1 MNDDF
6 VTVRAYSIPWEADLA
21 SMMLEAATIPT
32 FVADANTV
40 AMYWLYSNAIGGVK
54 LQVPKSL
61 AQQAVEILSSTSS
74 CFDAVA
80 KEDNVVCPRCGDRNT
95 AVIRRGRRWAFLT
108 WLLLGFPAFWP
119 PKRCRCSDC
128 GHVWKERP
136 A

>member
-1 MNDDF
+1 M
-6 VTVRAYSIPWEADLA
+6 PWEADLA
-21 SMMLEAATIPT
+21 RMALEAEGIPT

-40 AMYWLYSNAIGGVK
+40 AMCWIYSNAIGGAK
-54 LQVPKSL
+54 LQVPESL
-61 AQQAVEILSSTSS
+61 AQQAIEILSSTSS

-80 KEDNVVCPRCGDRNT
+80 KEDNVVCPRCGGRNT
-95 AVIRRGRRWAFLT
+95 AVVRRGRRWAFLT
-108 WLLLGFPAFWP
+108 WLILGFLAWFPSGFPAFWP